1 VRIGLVGAGAIARR
15 HVEWLGQRSDVE
27 VAVVCDID
35 ETRAAGLAAEV
46 GAAVSTSWE
55 TMLAADG
62 LDVVFVCTPPAL
74 HVGPT
79 IASLERGLAVY
90 LEKPLARSL
99 EDGRRIVDAWRR
111 STSVCAVGYQWRS
124 LDLLPVLRTAL
135 GDVVPGLLVS
145 RSYGSTELGRDDR
158 AVLRTGPSGSWF
170 VDPRRSGGIL
180 FELGSHDID
189 LQCALAGPVA
199 SVQASSASGH
209 LALAGA
215 PATGLDDAVVLT
227 LRFASGALGSV
238 LIAWTDAQDPPLYSL
253 DVLGTDVAL
262 HLELDPVFQLEGV
275 ARGAAISET
284 GQTDP
289 RESTLGRFFDA
300 VQLGDRGRVPCS
312 PADALGT
319 LAAAIACEQSLAS
332 GATTAVQA
340 LALA

>member
-1 VRIGLVGAGAIARR
+1 LRIGLVGAGAIARR
-15 HVEWLGQRSDVE
+15 HVEWLRTRSDVE

-35 ETRAAGLAAEV
+35 ETRAAALAEQV
-46 GAAVSTSWE
+46 GARISTSWE
-55 TMLAADG
+55 TTLAADE
-62 LDVVFVCTPPAL
+62 LDAVFVCTPPAL
-74 HVGPT
+74 HVGPAV
-79 IASLERGLAVY
+79 ASLERGLAVY

-99 EDGRRIVDAWRR
+99 EDGRRIVDAWSR
-111 STSVCAVGYQWRS
+111 STAVCAVGYQWRS
-124 LDLLPVLRTAL
+124 LDLLPVLRTGL
-135 GDVVPGLLVS
+135 GDVVPGMLVS

-158 AVLRTGPSGSWF
+158 AVAGAGSSGSWF

-227 LRFASGALGSV
+227 LRFTSGALGSV

-262 HLELDPVFQLEGV
+262 HLELDPVFQLEGR
-275 ARGAAISET
+275 ARGATISET
-284 GQTDP
+284 GRKDP
-289 RESTLGRFFDA
+289 RESTLDRFFEA
-300 VQLGDRGRVPCS
+300 VQSGDRARVPCS

-319 LAAAIACEQSLAS
+319 LATAIACEQSLAS
-332 GATTAVQA
+332 SAIAAVQ
-340 LALA
+340 L